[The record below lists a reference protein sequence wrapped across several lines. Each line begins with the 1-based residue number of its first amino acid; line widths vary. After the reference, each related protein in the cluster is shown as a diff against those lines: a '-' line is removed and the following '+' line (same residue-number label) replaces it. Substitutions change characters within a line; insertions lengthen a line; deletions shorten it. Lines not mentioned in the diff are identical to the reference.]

1 MSLYKLSQAYR
12 EVRDNDDTDP
22 QTIADTLD
30 SIKDPLKDKL
40 DSIAWIIDQLQSD
53 SKTLKDKAKE
63 FNEIARHKQ
72 NRADWLKQYLKD
84 SLDLAG
90 IKKMQTDNH
99 VISIRNFKAST
110 IIDDED
116 AIPEKY
122 RNYAKYQGLF
132 DVDKKAIYRDLKA
145 GKEVPGTHLKPNQ
158 RAVIK

>member
-12 EVRDNDDTDP
+12 EVRDNDDADP

-30 SIKDPLKDKL
+30 SIKEPLKDKS

-99 VISIRNFKAST
+99 VISVRNFKAST
-110 IIDDED
+110 VVDDESKLPK
-116 AIPEKY
+116 IYVIEHTEYKP
-122 RNYAKYQGLF
+122 
-132 DVDKKAIYRDLKA
+132 DKKALYQDLKA
-145 GKEVPGTHLKPNQ
+145 GKEVPGAHLEENRK
-158 RAVIK
+158 AVIR